1 MKCKSINL
9 KTLKSQFNFQDDFI
23 IIPMTNKH
31 GQKYQ
36 CEVPKPKDYKGDE
49 KNLDPSKADAESAE
63 QETLEMS
70 DLEKA
75 KKLLEP
81 MASQPCL
88 LRYFLICIMQG

>member
-1 MKCKSINL
+1 
-9 KTLKSQFNFQDDFI
+9 
-23 IIPMTNKH
+23 MTNKH

-36 CEVPKPKDYKGDE
+36 CEVPKPKDYKEDG
-49 KNLDPSKADAESAE
+49 KNLDPSKIDGESE
-63 QETLEMS
+63 EILEMS

-88 LRYFLICIMQG
+88 LRYF